1 MQINYYNTNKEFLG
15 KSFCQLAEKSSA
27 QYTQTYVITSSSE
40 LVDMLDVV
48 LWTYSRKNFLPHARI
63 TDPLPESQPI
73 LILSIDNVKQD
84 LFGNIILVNVAL
96 EGIKSVINAFSKS
109 KEVEKLSIIN
119 DETTGV
125 PRDSLI
131 NMVKKFNLEAKTYS
145 FFRQLPNA
153 TWVED
158 DKALVT
164 K

>member
-1 MQINYYNTNKEFLG
+1 MA
-15 KSFCQLAEKSSA
+15 KSFCQLAEKSST
-27 QYTQTYVITSSSE
+27 QYAQTYVITSSAE

-73 LILSIDNVKQD
+73 LILSIDKVKQD
-84 LFGNIILVNVAL
+84 LFGNIILVNVSL
-96 EGIKSVINAFSKS
+96 EGVQSVINAFSKS
-109 KEVEKLSIIN
+109 QEVEKLSIIN
-119 DETTGV
+119 DEATGF
-125 PRDSLI
+125 PRESLI
-131 NMVKKFNLEAKTYS
+131 NVVTKFNPQVATYN

-158 DKALVT
+158 KARVI